1 MPSLTYKLRG
11 TAITPRHAMQFIR
24 TTPANGVTGG
34 CRMICA
40 SPVFGSLLGLIIEA
54 VETTEASVPYAIDA
68 DTASFSITITNDTGV
83 ALTALVLHTSHDG
96 NGTIGSVTMPT
107 TMSIGASATVTLDYT
122 TDSEVYDPTIT
133 LYVTGTKP
141 DTGTETS
148 NTLNLLV
155 DIDDAWIGGGE

>member
-40 SPVFGSLLGLIIEA
+40 SPVFVSLLGLIIEA
-54 VETTEASVPYAIDA
+54 VETTTPPYDLSA
-68 DTASFSITITNDTGV
+68 DLASFDLTITNDTGV

-148 NTLNLLV
+148 NTLNLLA
-155 DIDDAWIGGGE
+155 DIDDAWLGGGE

>member
-1 MPSLTYKLRG
+1 MFTIVEFQVDEALVRHRAMNTLKPVLQSGVGVKCVAVVCAIAVSEPELTGLVVS
-11 TAITPRHAMQFIR
+11 FIET
-24 TTPANGVTGG
+24 TTP
-34 CRMICA
+34 
-40 SPVFGSLLGLIIEA
+40 
-54 VETTEASVPYAIDA
+54 PYDLSA
-68 DTASFSITITNDTGV
+68 DLASFDLTITNDTGV

-107 TMSIGASATVTLDYT
+107 TLSIGASATVTLNYT

-155 DIDDAWIGGGE
+155 DIDDAWLGGGE